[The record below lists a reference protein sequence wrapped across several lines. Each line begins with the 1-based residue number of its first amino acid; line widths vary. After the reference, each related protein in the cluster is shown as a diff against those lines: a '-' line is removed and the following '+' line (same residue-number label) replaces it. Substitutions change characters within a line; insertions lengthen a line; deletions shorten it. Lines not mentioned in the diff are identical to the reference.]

1 LDDVDREDGSYGL
14 PKILEGRECLKTSG
28 STSAWD
34 SCSIVEEE
42 EGGARFLTVVADFS
56 ARRLTACLDSW
67 KKKAPSFPA
76 NLPARKLI
84 AAFYNLLWIGRGS
97 PDEQTDRFGEFGFG
111 VSRWCFNIRYDNVE
125 CGLVK

>member
-34 SCSIVEEE
+34 SCSIVEEG
-42 EGGARFLTVVADFS
+42 EGGGRFLTVVADFS

-84 AAFYNLLWIGRGS
+84 ALSII
-97 PDEQTDRFGEFGFG
+97 
-111 VSRWCFNIRYDNVE
+111 C
-125 CGLVK
+125 CGLDEADLTNRRTGLVNLDLVFPGAVSTLDTIMLNVDL